1 MCIRFNQLQWL
12 NPYVEFN
19 TKKRRST
26 KIGGKDGKV
35 LYKLMSNAVYD
46 KEIEN
51 LRNRI
56 DVRLEN
62 HKRDYLKWISKP
74 SYLSQKIFNYVLV
87 VILERKF
94 TLKF

>member
-1 MCIRFNQLQWL
+1 MCIRFNQSQWL

-26 KIGGKDGKV
+26 KNGGKDGKV
-35 LYKLMSNAVYD
+35 LYKLLNNAVYD

-62 HKRDYLKWISKP
+62 HKRDYLKLRSKP

-87 VILERKF
+87 VMLKCKV
-94 TLKF
+94 TLKL